1 MNIIG
6 WFSCGVT
13 SAVACK
19 LALEKYG
26 IDNVDLYYIEIDTA
40 HPDNERF
47 ISECEKWYGKTIK
60 RVRNKKYKDQ
70 FEVIEHHHHIN
81 GPRGSDCTRF
91 LKKDVRLKLQR
102 ELNNP
107 TQVFGFEYSKKEIN
121 RAIRFVQQN
130 ENANAVFPLIE
141 QQITKENA
149 LAILLSNGIEIPA
162 MYRLGYKN
170 NNCIGCV
177 KGGKAY
183 WNRIRIDFPD
193 VFEKMATLERE
204 NGRSCINGQF
214 LDELDPSAGRFDPP
228 LLPDCGNFCEV
239 KYTEIIDPLVDK
251 IFKQP
256 FRINE
261 ILNDL
266 F

>member
-19 LALEKYG
+19 LALDKYG
-26 IDNVDLYYIEIDTA
+26 VDNVDLYYIEIDTA

-60 RVRNKKYKDQ
+60 RVRSKKYKDQ

-81 GPRGSDCTRF
+81 GPRGADCTRF

-107 TQVFGFEYSKKEIN
+107 TQIFGFEYSKKEIN
-121 RAIRFVQQN
+121 RAVRFVQQN
-130 ENANAVFPLIE
+130 ENANAIFPLIE

-183 WNRIRIDFPD
+183 WNRIRVDFPD

-204 NGRSCINGQF
+204 KGRSCINGQF
-214 LDELDPSAGRFDPP
+214 LDDLDPTASKFDPP

-256 FRINE
+256 YKINE
-261 ILNDL
+261 FLNFL